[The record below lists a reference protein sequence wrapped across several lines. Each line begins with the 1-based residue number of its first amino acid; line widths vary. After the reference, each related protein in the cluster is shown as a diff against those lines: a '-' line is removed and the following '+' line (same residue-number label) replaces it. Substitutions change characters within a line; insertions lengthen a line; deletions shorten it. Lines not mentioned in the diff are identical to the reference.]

1 MSLTRSSHKAFV
13 SKTATS
19 ALRFSVA
26 AFISVKN
33 PFTMITLHRLSLVL
47 ISTVAVFA
55 GCSRHEKPASPSG
68 PPVRVTAVVVEQVE
82 EPDSVALPGTVRAVD
97 RAVISAKVAGTI
109 SDLPWGLGQQVK
121 TGVILAKLSAPEYAA
136 QVSRA
141 RTQLEQAER
150 ELARD
155 KSLSERGAG
164 TDEAVRRGAEQVQ
177 SAKAALAEAEAML
190 SYTEIRAPFDARI
203 TARQAYPGDMA
214 LPGQTL
220 LTLEGEGSFEV
231 EVAVPETF
239 IANVKLGDELPVEL
253 QAGRAKAAVAE
264 IAAGADVASRS
275 VMVKLRLAAEAQV
288 SSGQFVRVWFS
299 GPSVKKL
306 RVPTASVS
314 VFGQMERVFVISE
327 GKAHLRLVKT
337 GERANGKAVVL
348 AGLDAGEKIVA
359 APTAALRDDQS
370 VEVQP

>member
-1 MSLTRSSHKAFV
+1 MIAF
-13 SKTATS
+13 
-19 ALRFSVA
+19 
-26 AFISVKN
+26 
-33 PFTMITLHRLSLVL
+33 HRLSVVL
-47 ISTVAVFA
+47 ISAAALLA
-55 GCSRHEKPASPSG
+55 GCGRPEKPVAPSG
-68 PPVRVTAVVVEQVE
+68 SPLRVSTVVVEQVE

-97 RAVISAKVAGTI
+97 RAVIAAKIAGTI

-121 TGVILAKLSAPEYAA
+121 AGAILAKLSAPEYAA
-136 QVSRA
+136 QVARA

-164 TDEAVRRGAEQVQ
+164 TDEAVRRGGEQVQ
-177 SAKAALAEAEAML
+177 SAKAALAEAEAMV

-220 LTLEGEGSFEV
+220 LTLEGEGHFEV

-253 QAGRAKAAVAE
+253 QAGLTKASVAE

-275 VMVKLRLAAEAQV
+275 VMVKLRLAIEARV

-299 GPSVKKL
+299 GSPVKKL
-306 RVPTASVS
+306 RVPVGAVNL
-314 VFGQMERVFVISE
+314 FGQMERVFVISG
-327 GKAHLRLVKT
+327 GKANLRLVKT
-337 GERANGKAVVL
+337 GERAEGKAVVL
-348 AGLDAGEKIVA
+348 SGLDAGEKLVA
-359 APTAALRDDQS
+359 APTATLRDGQL
-370 VEVQP
+370 VEVLP

>member
-1 MSLTRSSHKAFV
+1 
-13 SKTATS
+13 
-19 ALRFSVA
+19 
-26 AFISVKN
+26 
-33 PFTMITLHRLSLVL
+33 
-47 ISTVAVFA
+47 
-55 GCSRHEKPASPSG
+55 
-68 PPVRVTAVVVEQVE
+68 
-82 EPDSVALPGTVRAVD
+82 VALPGTVRAVD
-97 RAVISAKVAGTI
+97 RAVISTKIAGTI
-109 SDLPWGLGQQVK
+109 SDLAWGLGQQVK
-121 TGVILAKLSAPEYAA
+121 AGAVLVKLSAPEYAA

-164 TDEAVRRGAEQVQ
+164 TDESVRRGAEQVQ

-214 LPGQTL
+214 LPGQML
-220 LTLEGEGSFEV
+220 LTLEGEGHFEV

-253 QAGRAKAAVAE
+253 QAGRAKASVAE

-275 VMVKLRLAAEAQV
+275 VMVKLHLAADARV

-299 GPSVKKL
+299 GAPVKKL
-306 RVPTASVS
+306 CVPVGAIH

-327 GKAHLRLVKT
+327 GRAHLRLVKT
-337 GERANGKAVVL
+337 GEQVGGKAVVL

-359 APTAALRDDQS
+359 APMASLRDGQP

>member
-1 MSLTRSSHKAFV
+1 MSVSKSFVLCSTAFV
-13 SKTATS
+13 
-19 ALRFSVA
+19 AL
-26 AFISVKN
+26 
-33 PFTMITLHRLSLVL
+33 L
-47 ISTVAVFA
+47 A
-55 GCSRHEKPASPSG
+55 GCGRHEKTAEPSG
-68 PPVRVTAVVVEQVE
+68 PPVRVTATVVEQVE
-82 EPDSVALPGTVRAVD
+82 EPETVALPGTVRAVD
-97 RAVISAKVAGTI
+97 RAVISAKIAGTI
-109 SDLPWGLGQQVK
+109 SELPWGLGQHVK
-121 TGVILAKLSAPEYAA
+121 RGEVLVRLSAPEYAA
-136 QVSRA
+136 QLSRA
-141 RTQLEQAER
+141 RTMLEQAER

-164 TDEAVRRGAEQVQ
+164 TDESVRRGAEQVQ
-177 SAKAALAEAEAML
+177 SAKAALAEAEAMV

-214 LPGQTL
+214 LPGQSL
-220 LTLEGEGSFEV
+220 LALEGEGSFEV

-253 QAGRAKAAVAE
+253 QAGRAKVTVAE

-275 VMVKLRLAAEAQV
+275 VMVKLRLAADARV

-299 GPSVKKL
+299 GAPVKKL
-306 RVPTASVS
+306 RVPVGAVS
-314 VFGQMERVFVISE
+314 MFGQMERVFAISG

-337 GERANGKAVVL
+337 GARVDGQAVVL

-359 APTAALRDDQS
+359 APPATLRDGQP

>member
-1 MSLTRSSHKAFV
+1 MLTPRHAGST
-13 SKTATS
+13 KT
-19 ALRFSVA
+19 
-26 AFISVKN
+26 II
-33 PFTMITLHRLSLVL
+33 TMIALHRLSLVL
-47 ISTVAVFA
+47 IPAIAVFA
-55 GCSRHEKPASPSG
+55 GCSRHEKSAAPAGPS
-68 PPVRVTAVVVEQVE
+68 VRVSAVTVEQVE
-82 EPDSVALPGTVRAVD
+82 EPDAVALPGTVRAVD
-97 RAVISAKVAGTI
+97 RAVIAAKIAGTI

-121 TGVILAKLSAPEYAA
+121 SGVVLVKLSAPEYAA
-136 QVSRA
+136 QVSHA
-141 RTQLEQAER
+141 RTLLEQAER

-177 SAKAALAEAEAML
+177 AAKAAVAEAEAML
-190 SYTEIRAPFDARI
+190 SYTEILAPFDARI

-220 LTLEGEGSFEV
+220 LTLEGEGRFEV
-231 EVAVPETF
+231 EVAVPESL

-253 QAGRAKAAVAE
+253 QAGRVKASVAE

-275 VMVKLRLAAEAQV
+275 VMVKFRLAADARV
-288 SSGQFVRVWFS
+288 SSGQFVRVWFA

-306 RVPTASVS
+306 RVPSGSVS
-314 VFGQMERVFVISE
+314 VFGQMERVFVLSE

-337 GERANGKAVVL
+337 GERSEGRVVVL
-348 AGLDAGEKIVA
+348 SGLGVGEKIVA
-359 APTAALRDDQS
+359 APTAALRDGQP

>member
-1 MSLTRSSHKAFV
+1 
-13 SKTATS
+13 
-19 ALRFSVA
+19 
-26 AFISVKN
+26 
-33 PFTMITLHRLSLVL
+33 MIVLHRSPFVL
-47 ISTVAVFA
+47 LAAVAVFT
-55 GCSRHEKPASPSG
+55 GCSRHEKAASPSG

-121 TGVILAKLSAPEYAA
+121 AGTVLVKLSAPEYSA

-214 LPGQTL
+214 LPGQML
-220 LTLEGEGSFEV
+220 LTLEGEGRFEV

-275 VMVKLRLAAEAQV
+275 VMVKLRLAAEARV

-299 GPSVKKL
+299 GSPVKKL
-306 RVPTASVS
+306 RAPVGAIN
-314 VFGQMERVFVISE
+314 VFGQMERVFVISD
-327 GKAHLRLVKT
+327 GKVHLRLVKT
-337 GERANGKAVVL
+337 GEHTGGNAIIL
-348 AGLDAGEKIVA
+348 SGLDAGEKIVA
-359 APTAALRDDQS
+359 APTAALRDGQP
-370 VEVQP
+370 VEIQP

>member
-1 MSLTRSSHKAFV
+1 
-13 SKTATS
+13 
-19 ALRFSVA
+19 
-26 AFISVKN
+26 
-33 PFTMITLHRLSLVL
+33 MITPNRVSLVL
-47 ISTVAVFA
+47 ISAVALLA
-55 GCSRHEKPASPSG
+55 GCSRHENPAAPSG
-68 PPVRVTAVVVEQVE
+68 PPVRVSAVTVELVE
-82 EPDSVALPGTVRAVD
+82 EPDSVALPGTVRATD
-97 RAVISAKVAGTI
+97 RAVIAAKIAGTI

-121 TGVILAKLSAPEYAA
+121 TGAVLVKLSAPEYAA
-136 QVSRA
+136 QASRA

-164 TDEAVRRGAEQVQ
+164 TDEAVRRGVEQVQ

-220 LTLEGEGSFEV
+220 LTLEGEGRFEV

-253 QAGRAKAAVAE
+253 QAGRVKASVAE

-275 VMVKLRLAAEAQV
+275 IMVKLRMAADARV
-288 SSGQFVRVWFS
+288 SSGQFVRVWFA
-299 GPSVKKL
+299 GPSVRKL
-306 RVPTASVS
+306 CVPVS
-314 VFGQMERVFVISE
+314 TVNVFGQMERVFVISE

-337 GERANGKAVVL
+337 GERANGKAAVL
-348 AGLDAGEKIVA
+348 AGLDAGEKLVA
-359 APTAALRDDQS
+359 MPTAALRDGQP

>member
-1 MSLTRSSHKAFV
+1 
-13 SKTATS
+13 
-19 ALRFSVA
+19 
-26 AFISVKN
+26 
-33 PFTMITLHRLSLVL
+33 MITPHRVSLVL
-47 ISTVAVFA
+47 IPVLTLFV
-55 GCSRHEKPASPSG
+55 GCGRHEKQAAPSG
-68 PPVRVTAVVVEQVE
+68 PPLRVAVAVVEQVE
-82 EPDSVALPGTVRAVD
+82 EPDSMALPGTVRAVD

-109 SDLPWGLGQQVK
+109 SDLPWGLGQHVQA
-121 TGVILAKLSAPEYAA
+121 GVVLVKLSAPEYAA

-231 EVAVPETF
+231 EVAVPESS
-239 IANVKLGDELPVEL
+239 IANVKLGDQLPVEL
-253 QAGRAKAAVAE
+253 QAGRVNATVAE

-275 VMVKLRLAAEAQV
+275 VMVKLRLAADARV
-288 SSGQFVRVWFS
+288 SSGQFVRVWFA
-299 GPSVKKL
+299 GPAVKKL
-306 RVPTASVS
+306 RVPVGAIN
-314 VFGQMERVFVISE
+314 VFGQMERAFVISD
-327 GKAHLRLVKT
+327 GKANLRLVKT
-337 GERANGKAVVL
+337 GERVSGKVAVL
-348 AGLDAGEKIVA
+348 SGLDAGEKLVA
-359 APTAALRDDQS
+359 APTAALRDGQP